1 MATSPAETESRSPG
15 YIGAPIRRKEDRRF
29 LTGRGQFVDDV
40 KLPNALHAAIVR
52 SPHAHARIVSIDTT
66 PAREMPGVAD
76 VLTFEDIAAAVEP
89 RPIPVRLR
97 AYSDLLKFLQY
108 PLAHGKVHYVGDPVA
123 VVLAESRY
131 LAEDAAEAV
140 EIEYEPLPAL
150 VDVKESLKGET
161 IIHEAQGTNV
171 AFEFSSSI
179 GDPDAAFR
187 EADYVRKEEFR
198 CHRHTANPMETRG
211 LAASYDP
218 GREQLTVWGETK
230 VPHYNRGVLSSLLQ
244 MPEHRIHFV
253 EPDVGGG
260 FGVRGEFYPE
270 NFLVP
275 FAAMKTG
282 RPVKWTEDRAEHL
295 IAANHSREHVCE
307 LELAVKNDGTIL
319 GMRAQ
324 VLGALGGY
332 VRTHGASVP
341 TSTTALLT
349 GPYNIP
355 NYGWDVK
362 CVLTN
367 KVGMGTFSAPGRYE
381 SCFFRE
387 RMFDMVAADLGIDPT
402 EFRLKNLIPPS
413 MMPYEVGQ
421 TRPESYSII
430 YDSGDYPELLRQALD
445 EIDYESLKPT
455 IGRSV
460 GGRYH
465 GVGTACFVK
474 STGTGDPGEGAR
486 IVISNAGGP
495 HRGPLPGERGM
506 QTYPGWGDERET
518 PQAEVAVYLGI
529 ATMGQGHETIFA
541 QICADGLGVP
551 LESIT
556 VYHGSTDLTPYGG
569 GTYASRGTTLAGNAV
584 YGAAQKLRG
593 RVLAVAAA
601 YLDVDPSELELT
613 GGQVQRVDG
622 ASSDLTLTLAE
633 VLRLAAPASIYNLG
647 EAGLEASHYF
657 QSPQELYPCGAHAV
671 HVAVD
676 PETGEIEILRYV
688 IAEDVGHVINPL
700 LLNGQ
705 ITGAAAQGVGATLLE
720 ELVYSEEGQ
729 PLAGTLMDY
738 LLPTATDIP
747 AFETKVLDLAPSP
760 LNPLG
765 VKGGGEIGIVA
776 TGAALANAVSSA
788 LAPLGVQ
795 VRDLPLSPDRVRRLV
810 REAGGE

>member
-1 MATSPAETESRSPG
+1 MTTS

-40 KLPNALHAAIVR
+40 KLPNTLHAAIVR
-52 SPHAHARIVSIDTT
+52 SPHAHARIVSIDTG
-66 PAREMPGVAD
+66 PAQEMPGVAA
-76 VLTFEDIAAAVEP
+76 VLTFEDIAATLEP

-123 VVLAESRY
+123 VVLADSRY

-140 EIEYEPLPAL
+140 EVDYDPLPAL

-171 AFEFSSSI
+171 AYEYTSSI

-187 EADYVRKEEFR
+187 DADYVRREEFR
-198 CHRHTANPMETRG
+198 CHRHTANPLETRG

-218 GREQLTVWGETK
+218 GRGQLTVWGETK

-244 MPEHRIHFV
+244 LPEHRIHFV

-295 IAANHSREHVCE
+295 ISANHSREHVCQM
-307 LELAVKNDGTIL
+307 ELAVRNDGTIL

-341 TSTTALLT
+341 TSTTALLP
-349 GPYNIP
+349 GPYYIP
-355 NYGWDVK
+355 NYQWDVK

-387 RMFDMVAADLGIDPT
+387 RMFDLVAADLEMDPA
-402 EFRLKNLIPPS
+402 EFRLKNLIPPE
-413 MMPYEVGQ
+413 MMPYELGR

-430 YDSGDYPELLRQALD
+430 YDSGDYPALLRQALED
-445 EIDYESLKPT
+445 IDYESLKPA
-455 IGRSV
+455 IGTEV
-460 GGRYH
+460 DGKYH

-474 STGTGDPGEGAR
+474 STGTGDPGETAR
-486 IVISNAGGP
+486 IVITNAGGP
-495 HRGPLPGERGM
+495 FQGPLPGERGM
-506 QTYPGWGDERET
+506 EMYPGQTEAET
-518 PQAEVAVYLGI
+518 PPQAEVAVYLGI

-584 YGAAQKLRG
+584 YGAAQKLRD
-593 RVLAVAAA
+593 RVLAVAAG
-601 YLDVDPSELELT
+601 YLDVDPSEVTLT
-613 GGQVQRVDG
+613 GGLVHRMDDPDG
-622 ASSDLTLTLAE
+622 TGITLTLPE
-633 VLRLAAPASIYNLG
+633 VLRLAAPASRYNLG
-647 EAGLEASHYF
+647 EAGLEATHYF

-676 PETGEIEILRYV
+676 AETGEVEILRYV

-705 ITGAAAQGVGATLLE
+705 ITGAAAQGVGATMLE
-720 ELVYSEEGQ
+720 ELVYDDQGQ
-729 PLAGTLMDY
+729 MLAGTFMDY

-747 AFETKVLDLAPSP
+747 DFETKVLDLAPSP

-776 TGAALANAVSSA
+776 TGAALSNAVSRA

-795 VRDLPLSPDRVRRLV
+795 VRDLPLSPDRIRRLV
-810 REAGGE
+810 REASDG

>member
-1 MATSPAETESRSPG
+1 MTQT

-40 KLPNALHAAIVR
+40 KLPHALHAAIVR
-52 SPHAHARIVSIDTT
+52 SPHAHARILSIDT
-66 PAREMPGVAD
+66 AAALEMPGVAA
-76 VLTFEDIAAAVEP
+76 VLTFEDIAATVEP

-97 AYSDLLKFLQY
+97 AYSDLMRFLQY
-108 PLAHGKVHYVGDPVA
+108 PLAHSKVRYVGDPVA

-131 LAEDAAEAV
+131 LAEDALDAV
-140 EIEYEPLPAL
+140 EVVYEPLPAL
-150 VDVKESLKGET
+150 VDVRESLKGET
-161 IIHEAQGTNV
+161 LIHEAQGTNV

-187 EADYVRKEEFR
+187 DADYVRKEEFR

-275 FAAMKTG
+275 FAAIKTG

-295 IAANHSREHVCE
+295 ISANHSREHVCE
-307 LELAVKNDGTIL
+307 LEIAARNDGTIL
-319 GMRAQ
+319 GMRAA

-349 GPYNIP
+349 GPYYIP
-355 NYGWDVK
+355 NYQWDVK

-387 RMFDMVAADLGIDPT
+387 RMFDIVAADLGIDPA
-402 EFRLKNLIPPS
+402 EFRFKNLIPPS
-413 MMPYEVGQ
+413 MMPYELGR
-421 TRPESYSII
+421 TRPETYSII
-430 YDSGDYPELLRQALD
+430 YDSGDYPALLRQALAD
-445 EIDYESLKPT
+445 IDYDSIRSLS
-455 IGRSV
+455 GRSV
-460 GGRYH
+460 DGRYH
-465 GVGTACFVK
+465 GVGSACFVK
-474 STGTGDPGEGAR
+474 STGTGDPGENAR
-486 IVISNAGGP
+486 IVITNSGGP
-495 HRGPLPGERGM
+495 HQGPLPGERGVRPHPD
-506 QTYPGWGDERET
+506 QQAAT
-518 PQAEVAVYLGI
+518 QAEVAVYLGI
-529 ATMGQGHETIFA
+529 STMGQGHETIFA

-584 YGAAQKLRG
+584 YGAAQKLRQ
-593 RVLAVAAA
+593 RALAVAAA
-601 YLDVDPSELELT
+601 YLDVDPAELALTSGLIHRQEDSTPSELN
-613 GGQVQRVDG
+613 
-622 ASSDLTLTLAE
+622 LTLPE
-633 VLRLAAPASIYNLG
+633 VLRLAAPASRYNLG

-671 HVAVD
+671 HVTVD
-676 PETGEIEILRYV
+676 PETGEIDILRYV

-700 LLNGQ
+700 LLQGQ

-720 ELVYSEEGQ
+720 ELVYDEQGQ

-747 AFETKVLDLAPSP
+747 SFETTVLDLAPSP

-776 TGAALANAVSSA
+776 TGAALANAVSQA

-795 VRDLPLSPDRVRRLV
+795 VRDLPLSPDRIRRLI
-810 REAGGE
+810 REAGLNAS